1 MPAPCVTSDEKSNRA
16 LEMDEGR
23 SLKEIRREHIV
34 LVLRSSDGDVVR
46 ASRILGISVGQ
57 LWRRLKE
64 LGISLEQPEG
74 TKK

>member
-1 MPAPCVTSDEKSNRA
+1 M
-16 LEMDEGR
+16 
-23 SLKEIRREHIV
+23 
-34 LVLRSSDGDVVR
+34 LRSSDGDVVR

-64 LGISLEQPEG
+64 LGISLEQPED